1 LFLTDYEIYYIF
13 LPITRVV
20 TGRRATP
27 SASEGIED
35 GAKVAIFSQLFV
47 TASTFR
53 VDALVELSRWR
64 GSWGKMI

>member
-35 GAKVAIFSQLFV
+35 GAKVAIFSNFCDSFDV
-47 TASTFR
+47 P